1 MTLELVQRPV
11 ELDDLSWTTRRERR
25 KVPGGNT
32 KDRKRTH
39 RLALQMAKRNM
50 ESVCGKTVFLREGRE
65 GYIRFVRL
73 ASLDFEERLY

>member
-1 MTLELVQRPV
+1 
-11 ELDDLSWTTRRERR
+11 
-25 KVPGGNT
+25 
-32 KDRKRTH
+32 
-39 RLALQMAKRNM
+39 MAKRNM